1 MVSLQ
6 QMQYIIAVAEERQFQ
21 RASERCFVTQP
32 TLSMQVK
39 KAEETLGNLIFD
51 RSRNPLEPTAYGE
64 QLIPILRD
72 VLTEYDRIHALGDR
86 QKGIFKER
94 LRVAIIPTIAGYML
108 PDLFDK
114 WKEALEDVELTL
126 EEMKTEDILTAL
138 ETKSIDMGI
147 LAGPV
152 HHPKWRTTVLYQEEI
167 LAYSPA
173 FKKKVIPSSELEQ
186 EHPWLLSE
194 GNCLRTQMV
203 HFCELDDRDKNGWNY
218 EGGNIELLVKM
229 VDLHGGYTLIPEYYA
244 SVLNVA
250 GMNRIESDEL
260 HEHPAREVI
269 AVSAN
274 RSPKWQAMERLIR
287 TVQLHYA
294 NSAKDRALKLLNW
307 K

>member
-1 MVSLQ
+1 MVSIQ

-21 RASERCFVTQP
+21 RASERCYVTQP

-51 RSRNPLEPTAYGE
+51 RSRTPLELTAYGE
-64 QLIPILRD
+64 QLVPILRD
-72 VLTEYDRIHALGDR
+72 VLSEYDRIQALGDR
-86 QKGIFKER
+86 EKGIFRER
-94 LRVAIIPTIAGYML
+94 LRIAVIPTVAGYML

-114 WKEALEDVELTL
+114 WKEAMDDVELTI
-126 EEMKTEDILTAL
+126 EEMKTEDMLAAL
-138 ETKSIDMGI
+138 ESKTIDLGI
-147 LAGPV
+147 LAGPI

-167 LAYSPA
+167 LAYSPL
-173 FKKKVIPSSELEQ
+173 FKKAVIPSSQLEQ

-244 SVLNVA
+244 SVLDVKR
-250 GMNRIESDEL
+250 MSRIESDEL
-260 HEHPAREVI
+260 KEHPAREII
-269 AVSAN
+269 AINAN
-274 RSPKWQAMERLIR
+274 RSPKWHTMERLIR

-294 NSAKDRALKLLNW
+294 NAEKNRALKLLNW